1 MSKSIA
7 IAALGVL
14 AAMGLTA
21 CNRSQAQPGPGVRA
35 PTAAAGPARGAC
47 PSIGTLAE
55 TRGGPIVL
63 NGQRMV
69 RLTTLCSA
77 AAMTE
82 HLRLYGEGTRYLLV
96 ADDLRAGVQPGVL
109 FHLSFG
115 APTTGEPAVLGTLSF
130 FSAMRP
136 GTPGTPHSVSYDVTN
151 QVRAFAVA
159 GWPAQ
164 GLGVAIAPQGAVTP
178 GADASIGALRLVA
191 QAPR

>member
-1 MSKSIA
+1 MSKRLGIMVWS
-7 IAALGVL
+7 ALASL
-14 AAMGLTA
+14 GLSA
-21 CNRSQAQPGPGVRA
+21 CNRTQAQPTGAPRPIAAVRD
-35 PTAAAGPARGAC
+35 AC

-69 RLTTLCSA
+69 RLTAVCSP

-82 HLRLYGEGTRYLLV
+82 QLRLYGDGARYLLV

-115 APTTGEPAVLGTLSF
+115 RPTTGEPAVLGTLSF

-136 GTPGTPHSVSYDVTN
+136 GMQGTPHSVSYDVTQ
-151 QVRAFAVA
+151 QVRGLAVA

-164 GLGVAIAPQGAVTP
+164 GLGVAVAPQGAVAP
-178 GADASIGALRLVA
+178 GADASIGTLRLVA